1 MNTMLDEL
9 LRRRD
14 GIYASDLLL
23 TAIAYLDLFTWLSRN
38 RADAPDICTAFNLQ
52 ERPVDVML
60 TLFRAMGLVRNQGT
74 RLIVT
79 EEAGRYLVKDSSRDL
94 RPYFHSLRDRP
105 VCREILEVLRT
116 GVPMHWSSDPKGAAW
131 AEAMDEPEFAGSF
144 TAAMES
150 RGTALAPAL
159 AEALP
164 CPQDGSILDVAG
176 GSGVYAAAIL
186 QRHSEVRGAVL
197 EKEPVND
204 AARSAIQARGL
215 SGRLSVIRAD
225 MFSDAWPAGFNLH
238 LFSHVLHDWDTEAVE
253 FLLTK
258 SFRALE
264 PGGTVAIHDVHV
276 NREKSGPVDA
286 AEYSVLLMLS
296 TKGKCYALG
305 ELEEMLMGAGF
316 EAMEVRAT
324 AGFRSLVT
332 ARKPR

>member
-1 MNTMLDEL
+1 MNMMLDEL

-23 TAIAYLDLFTWLSRN
+23 TAIAYLDFFTWLSRN
-38 RADAPDICTAFNLQ
+38 RADAQSICTALNLQ

-60 TLFRAMGLVRNQGT
+60 TLFRALGLVQDQGT
-74 RLIVT
+74 HLTVT
-79 EEAGRYLVKDSSRDL
+79 EEAGRYLAKDSSRDL

-131 AEAMDEPEFAGSF
+131 AEAMDAPEFAGSF

-159 AEALP
+159 AEALR
-164 CPQDGSILDVAG
+164 CPQDGRILDVAG

-186 QRHSEVRGAVL
+186 QRHPDTRGAVM
-197 EKEPVND
+197 EKEPVD
-204 AARSAIQARGL
+204 AEARRAIQARGL
-215 SGRLSVIRAD
+215 DGRLSVIRAD
-225 MFSDAWPAGFNLH
+225 MFSDIWPPGFNLH
-238 LFSHVLHDWDTEAVE
+238 LFSHVLHDWDGEAVE
-253 FLLTK
+253 HLFRASFL
-258 SFRALE
+258 ALE

-276 NREKSGPVDA
+276 NREKSGPVEA

-296 TKGKCYALG
+296 TKGKCYSLG
-305 ELEEMLMGAGF
+305 ELEGMLTAAGF
-316 EAMEVRAT
+316 RAMEVRAT